1 MTKFIAVTGGV
12 ISGLGK
18 GIIVSSIGN
27 LLKSEGYSV
36 TAIKIDPYINVDA
49 GTMRPT
55 EHGEVFVTWDGGET
69 DQDLGN
75 YERFI
80 GSELSKLN
88 NITTGQVY
96 LKVIQDERSLK
107 YEGKC
112 VEVVPHIA
120 METRRRILEV
130 AEKSGSDF
138 VIIEV
143 GGTIGDYQNILFLD
157 ALRMMK
163 LEKLPFMFIHAAY
176 LPIPSKIGEI
186 KTKPLQHSVRALN
199 SSGIQP
205 KILFCRSR
213 LSIDEVKK
221 DKIEMLTNVRK
232 DQIFS
237 SPDVDC
243 IYQIPG
249 IFAKQGVTKKI
260 LDYFKLDSNNL
271 KESSFQKLINKK
283 GALKEKVKIAIIG
296 KYFDIGDFF
305 LSDSYISVIEAVK
318 HASWKNGVLADIA
331 WINSKDLEKED
342 NLSMLDKFD
351 GLIVPGGFGSSG
363 VKGKLKAI
371 QYARENNIP
380 YLGLCYGMQLALV
393 EFAQNVC
400 LIKDATSYEID
411 NDSNCCIVSVI
422 DSQKELLKTDNYG
435 GTMRLGAYAAIL
447 SKGSIVHK
455 LYENLNRIKLDS
467 KKLSE
472 LKRDK
477 AHEFRLG
484 QLKKDDIVVLE
495 RHRHRYE
502 VSPEYIEKLE
512 GAGIKFSGVHIRS
525 DGTKLMEFIELP
537 KHKFFVATQ
546 SHPEFKSRPNLP
558 SPLFDGFIKAAK
570 TK

>member
-1 MTKFIAVTGGV
+1 MTRFITVTGGV
-12 ISGLGK
+12 LSGLGK

-27 LLKSEGYSV
+27 LLKSSGYSV

-120 METRRRILEV
+120 METRRRILEI
-130 AEKSGSDF
+130 AEKSKSDF

-163 LEKLPFMFIHAAY
+163 LENLEFMFIHAAY
-176 LPIPSKIGEI
+176 LPIPNKIGEM

-199 SSGIQP
+199 ASGIQP
-205 KILFCRSR
+205 NMIFCRSEFP
-213 LSIDEVKK
+213 IDDIRRDKIAMFTNVKK
-221 DKIEMLTNVRK
+221 NK
-232 DQIFS
+232 IFS
-237 SPDVDC
+237 SPDVDS
-243 IYQIPG
+243 IYDIPSL
-249 IFAKQGVTKKI
+249 FHNQGVTKEILEFFNLNSSKVKVSNFDQISQKI
-260 LDYFKLDSNNL
+260 K
-271 KESSFQKLINKK
+271 KIKNKI
-283 GALKEKVKIAIIG
+283 KIAIIG
-296 KYFDIGDFF
+296 KYFDIGDFV

-318 HASWKNGVLADIA
+318 HASWANDVLVDIE
-331 WINSKDLEKED
+331 WVNSKDLEEKD
-342 NLSMLDKFD
+342 ISMLNKFN
-351 GLIVPGGFGSSG
+351 GLIVPGGFGNSG
-363 VKGKLKAI
+363 IKGKLKAI
-371 QYARENNIP
+371 KYARENNIP

-400 LIKDATSYEID
+400 SIENATSYELDSESNNCVID
-411 NDSNCCIVSVI
+411 II
-422 DSQKELLKTDNYG
+422 DSQKELLESDNYG

-447 SKGSIVHK
+447 DKNSKVYQ
-455 LYENLNRIKLDS
+455 LYNELNRIVIDSEKINKLKQDDEQ
-467 KKLSE
+467 K
-472 LKRDK
+472 
-477 AHEFRLG
+477 FRLG
-484 QLKKDDIVVLE
+484 KIKADDIVILE

-502 VSPEYIEKLE
+502 VSPTHIAELEKN
-512 GAGIKFSGVHIRS
+512 GVKFSGIHIRN

-546 SHPEFKSRPNLP
+546 AHPEFKSRPDLP
-558 SPLFDGFIKAAK
+558 NPLFYGFIKAAK
-570 TK
+570 SD